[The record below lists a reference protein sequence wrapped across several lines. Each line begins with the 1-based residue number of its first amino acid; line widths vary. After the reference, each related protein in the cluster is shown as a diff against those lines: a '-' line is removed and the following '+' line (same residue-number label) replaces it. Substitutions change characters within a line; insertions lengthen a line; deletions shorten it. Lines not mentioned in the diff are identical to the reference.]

1 MQPISDLPADEFMR
15 LQAAYGADLPIC
27 PVCTLEDVRHVVS
40 AIIFEAPKNAMSEGV
55 RQTLEQVLYV
65 VTGALVSN
73 RAEAE
78 QDEYAAH

>member
-1 MQPISDLPADEFMR
+1 MQPISDIPDDEFMR

-27 PVCTLEDVRHVVS
+27 TLEDVRHVVS
-40 AIIFEAPKNAMSEGV
+40 AMIFEAPKDAMSEGI

-78 QDEYAAH
+78 QDAYEAH